1 MIRLLPAL
9 TFLLLISATVC
20 GQSPIWVDAFNTSK
34 SGSAVTT
41 HFTIDKDGNSYHGG
55 NFSGTAY
62 FDTFKRV
69 ATASDGYIVKTAP
82 NGKTRWAVKLGGTNQ
97 DLVSHIATDDSNNV
111 YVTGTFTGTFVLQ
124 GSSFTA
130 SGFSSDSYL
139 AKFDSSGTVVWI
151 KIATGSSIQQAT
163 SVKVDASYNVYWYG
177 QYFGASTIA
186 GRSLAQ
192 AGGSY
197 DLFLAKISPSG
208 KPIYVEGYGSS
219 GAETSFDLVLSDKHV
234 YFSGRFFGTFSI
246 GTSSVTTSGSYDVF
260 IVRMDS
266 SLKLSWIQSAGGSNI
281 DDITALSVN
290 SKGEVLFSGTFV
302 SGFSVGSKSV
312 TGSWYDIY
320 VAKLNSSGAGLWVN
334 KISGTGF
341 SPTNYVKG
349 AHIDESGACII
360 GGYHGTTITIGTTNY
375 APNGTSDA
383 FVAQYNKNGA
393 FQWINR
399 GGGNNSDLVFGMEVD
414 QTGYYYI
421 GGYYSSK
428 SKFGSKNLTGTGSN
442 VNYTAKGT
450 PPVETPNFKKLRNQ
464 YVYVDSTFEKSYDL
478 KLKSAVTYSILRK
491 PSGMTFDADDATVK
505 FTPTLSDVGKHWVVL
520 SAENLGGKDKDS
532 FQVIVITPLKASLAL
547 PDTACVDELLAFE
560 QADQSVGPLTV
571 IWDFGDGNSS
581 VTEKDNYA
589 YTSPGQYIVK
599 MYVSN
604 ALSVTDSLRDTIQ
617 IMPLPTAAFDIAV
630 ACINDTMHLIDA
642 STISSG
648 SIDSYEWFEN
658 GTSVGVAN
666 ELKQFRSA
674 AGIYKYNFVATSDAS
689 CTDTLEKFV
698 RITAKPVAGFLTY
711 NTCEQDEA
719 LFFDLSSA
727 TNDTIVAYAWDFG
740 DGTTDTVDYPS
751 FSHTYA
757 SAGTYNATLT
767 ATTKNGCSDTYTQS
781 VLVNEKPIAKFN
793 LSDLCLGQEL
803 LLDDLSTTSKGTI
816 IQRRW
821 STGDGKSSN
830 KSTLK
835 HTYKV
840 PGTYKVSLVSVN
852 SLNCADTL
860 TEEITVTQKAQVGFT
875 NTFPCVGQNAI
886 FQDTSTTGANDTK
899 LPTKWYVDG
908 NLESTGDFFIKGVSS
923 STIKVQMVL
932 TTLAGCYDSLEKSL
946 VPNSPVIADFGLAP
960 GCEGDTLPIVHT
972 FDTAA
977 LDSTQ
982 WIGNG
987 IEVFT
992 ENDEYFAY
1000 LKSAETESKL
1010 FLRTYAKN
1018 GCQDSIANPVIVYP
1032 APSSEFSYVIDT
1044 PSRKVVFTASATGD
1058 NTFTWDFGNGSS
1070 PVITKANP
1078 VDGTFNVNKNYEVG
1092 LKVISDKGCISSSD
1106 SVIYIGF
1113 PNSIPGMPGI
1123 SLALYPNPA
1132 QNYIVL
1138 DMNIEQRASYSHTVI
1153 RDMAGHEMLRS
1164 SAQRIDVSTLAR
1176 GSYMVS
1182 VEINGN
1188 LLTGRFL
1195 KQ

>member
-9 TFLLLISATVC
+9 AFLLLISASVC

-34 SGSAVTT
+34 SGSPTTT

-55 NFSGTAY
+55 NFSGTAF

-69 ATASDGYIVKTAP
+69 ATATDGYIVKTSP
-82 NGKTRWAVKLGGTNQ
+82 GGKIRWAVKLGGTSQ
-97 DLVSHIATDDSNNV
+97 DQVAHVATDDSNNV
-111 YVTGTFTGTFVLQ
+111 YVTGAFTGTFVLQ
-124 GSSFTA
+124 GQSFTA
-130 SGFSSDSYL
+130 SGFSNDSYL
-139 AKFDSSGTVVWI
+139 AKFDSSGTVEWI

-208 KPIYVEGYGSS
+208 KAIYVEGYGSS
-219 GAETSFDLVLSDKHV
+219 GAETSFDLVLSGKHV
-234 YFSGRFFGTFSI
+234 YFSGRFFGTFTI
-246 GTSSVTTSGSYDVF
+246 GSSSVTTSGSYDIF

-281 DDITALSVN
+281 DDITALHVN

-320 VAKLNSSGAGLWVN
+320 VAKLNSNGSGQWVS
-334 KISGTGF
+334 KITGTGF

-349 AHIDESGACII
+349 AHIDESGVATVA
-360 GGYHGTTITIGTTNY
+360 GYHSTTITIGSTNY
-375 APNGTSDA
+375 VPSGGSDA

-399 GGGNNSDLVFGMEVD
+399 GGGNNTDLVFGMAVD
-414 QTGYYYI
+414 QAGYYYI
-421 GGYYSSK
+421 GGYYASK
-428 SKFGSKNLTGTGSN
+428 SKFGSKTLNGTGSHN
-442 VNYTAKGT
+442 NFTAKGT
-450 PPVETPNFKKLRNQ
+450 PPVETPNFKKLKTQ

-478 KLKSAVTYSILRK
+478 DLKSAVTYGILRK
-491 PSGMTFDADDATVK
+491 PSGMTFDADDATVS

-520 SAENLGGKDKDS
+520 TAENLGGKDKDS
-532 FQVIVITPLKASLAL
+532 FQVIVITPLKAALAL
-547 PDTACVDELLAFE
+547 PDTGCVQQQLAFE
-560 QADQSVGPLTV
+560 QADQSVGPLTI

-581 VTEKDNYA
+581 VSEKDVYG
-589 YTSPGQYIVK
+589 YSTPGQYIIK

-604 ALSVTDSLRDTIQ
+604 ALSVTDSLSDTIQ
-617 IMPLPTAAFDIAV
+617 IMPLPSAAFDIAV
-630 ACINDTMHLIDA
+630 ACINDTMHLLDA
-642 STISSG
+642 STIPSG

-658 GTSVGVAN
+658 GSSVGTKN
-666 ELKQFRSA
+666 ELKQFRDA
-674 AGIYKYNFVATSDAS
+674 AGVFKYSLVATSDAG
-689 CTDTLEKFV
+689 CTDTLDKFV
-698 RITAKPVAGFLTY
+698 RITAKPTAGFITY
-711 NTCEQDEA
+711 NTCEQDDA

-740 DGTTDTVDYPS
+740 DGVTDTVDYPS

-757 SAGTYNATLT
+757 TAGTYNATLT
-767 ATTKNGCSDTYTQS
+767 TTTKNGCSDSYAQA
-781 VLVNEKPIAKFN
+781 VLVNEKPLAKFN

-803 LLDDLSTTSKGTI
+803 VLADLSTTSKGTI

-821 STGDGKSSN
+821 STGDGKSSS
-830 KSTLK
+830 KATLQ
-835 HTYKV
+835 HNYKV

-860 TEEITVTQKAQVGFT
+860 TEEITVTQKAQIGFT

-908 NLESTGDFFIKGVSS
+908 SLESTGDFFIKGVSS

-960 GCEGDTLPIVHT
+960 GCEGDTLQIVHS
-972 FDTAA
+972 FDTSA
-977 LDSTQ
+977 LDTTQ

-987 IEVFT
+987 IEVFQV
-992 ENDEYFAY
+992 DDKYFAY
-1000 LKSAETESKL
+1000 LKSAEAESKL
-1010 FLRTYAKN
+1010 FLRTFAKN
-1018 GCQDSIANPVIVYP
+1018 GCEDSIANLMIVYP
-1032 APSSEFSYVIDT
+1032 APSANFSYVIDT
-1044 PSRKVVFTASATGD
+1044 PSKKVVFTGDATGD
-1058 NTFTWDFGNGSS
+1058 NTFTWDFGNGTS
-1070 PVITKANP
+1070 PVVTKANP
-1078 VDGTFNVNKNYEVG
+1078 VDGIFNVNKEYEIN
-1092 LKVISDKGCISSSD
+1092 LKVVSDKGCTSNSD

-1113 PNSIPGMPGI
+1113 PNSIPGMSGI

-1138 DMNIEQRASYSHTVI
+1138 DMDLEQRAKYSHAVI
-1153 RDMAGHEMLRS
+1153 RDLAGHEVLRS
-1164 SAQRIDVSTLAR
+1164 ASQRVDVSGLAK
-1176 GSYMVS
+1176 GSYIIS
-1182 VEINGN
+1182 VEIDGN
-1188 LLTGRFL
+1188 VLTGRFL